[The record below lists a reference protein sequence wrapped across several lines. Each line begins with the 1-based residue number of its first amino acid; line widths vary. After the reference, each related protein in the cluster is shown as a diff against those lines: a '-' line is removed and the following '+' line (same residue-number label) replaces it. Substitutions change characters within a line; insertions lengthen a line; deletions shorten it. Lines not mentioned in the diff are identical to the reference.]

1 MADAHPVT
9 RRGPGSAAA
18 DATRIAGTTPASP
31 DGELLDL
38 EREVLALRREGREA
52 TRLCDSLRGE
62 PGWQAACDL
71 QDELL
76 DRECTAVERLL
87 ALPAQTADGRAAK
100 VRVWLLSAVSKG
112 TCDQLVAPRC
122 DWEFLVL
129 RKVLA
134 DTAGLP
140 EVEIMRLASD
150 SLQTW
155 EG

>member
-1 MADAHPVT
+1 MADAH
-9 RRGPGSAAA
+9 AAVA
-18 DATRIAGTTPASP
+18 PHIAGTAPAGP
-31 DGELLDL
+31 DGDLLDL

-52 TRLCDSLRGE
+52 TRLCVSLRGE
-62 PGWQAACDL
+62 PGWQAAGDL

-76 DRECTAVERLL
+76 DRECAAIERLL

-100 VRVWLLSAVSKG
+100 VRVWLLAAVSKA

-140 EVEIMRLASD
+140 EVEIMRLASG

>member
-1 MADAHPVT
+1 MADALPVA
-9 RRGPGSAAA
+9 RRRLGSAAA
-18 DATRIAGTTPASP
+18 NAPHIDGTAPAGA
-31 DGELLDL
+31 DGDLLEL

-62 PGWQAACDL
+62 PGFKAAGDL

-76 DRECTAVERLL
+76 DRECAAIERLL
-87 ALPAQTADGRAAK
+87 ALPAQTAAGRAAK

-112 TCDQLVAPRC
+112 TCDQLVAPQC
-122 DWEFLVL
+122 EWEFLVL